1 MTMSPREVS
10 TKTLIACQAFA
21 SDSLRYAG
29 AQNAS
34 PDSNESKVGLAK
46 TLHSNQILPRD
57 NATNYFSTP
66 YKDSLISGK
75 LYGLLLLY
83 QSRCTH
89 TISWCRTW

>member
-34 PDSNESKVGLAK
+34 PDSNESESKVGLAK

-57 NATNYFSTP
+57 NAANYFSTP
-66 YKDSLISGK
+66 YKD
-75 LYGLLLLY
+75 
-83 QSRCTH
+83 TV
-89 TISWCRTW
+89 

>member
-34 PDSNESKVGLAK
+34 PDSNESEAGLAK
-46 TLHSNQILPRD
+46 TLYSNQVLPRD
-57 NATNYFSTP
+57 NAANYFSIP
-66 YKDSLISGK
+66 YKD
-75 LYGLLLLY
+75 
-83 QSRCTH
+83 TV
-89 TISWCRTW
+89 